1 MSPHADLAALI
12 TAARDR
18 SPRSVARVVS
28 LVEEGGPQA
37 RAVLASLSGATR
49 QAYVIG
55 LTGAPGVGKSTA
67 TTSLVR
73 ALRAEGHS
81 VAVLAVDPSSPFSGG
96 AILGDRIRMGQHA
109 DDEQVYIRSMASR
122 GHLGGLAA
130 ATPQVARLLDAL
142 GFDVIIIETVGVGQ
156 SEVAIAATADTTIV
170 MLAPGMGD
178 GVQAAKAGILE
189 VGDIYVV
196 NKADRDGTDATVRDL
211 RSALS
216 LVPSDPGGWTPPIHR
231 MVATRDEGVAGVVAD
246 VWRHRTWLRESGHS
260 LQRRRARARAEI
272 LALAM
277 GLIREE
283 LSGGAAADV
292 LESGADEVASHGADS
307 YSVAEHVVRAA
318 GVTLRGGATAEL
330 GENT

>member
-1 MSPHADLAALI
+1 MSLDADLTSLI
-12 TAARDR
+12 ASARDH
-18 SPRSVARVVS
+18 SARSVARMVS
-28 LVEEGGPQA
+28 LVEEGGPQG
-37 RAVLASLSGATR
+37 RAVLTHLSGATR

-67 TTSLVR
+67 TTCLVR
-73 ALRAEGHS
+73 GLRAEGHS

-96 AILGDRIRMGQHA
+96 AILGDRIRMGEHA
-109 DDEQVYIRSMASR
+109 GDDQVYIRSMASR

-189 VGDIYVV
+189 VGDILVV
-196 NKADRDGTDATVRDL
+196 NKADRDGIDATVRDL

-216 LVPSDPGGWTPPIHR
+216 RAPSDPDGWMPPIHR
-231 MVATRDEGVAGVVAD
+231 MVATRDDGVAGVIAD
-246 VWRHRTWLRESGHS
+246 VWRHRRWLRESGQS
-260 LQRRRARARAEI
+260 LQRQRARARAEI

-277 GLIREE
+277 GLVQEE
-283 LSGGAAADV
+283 LTVGAAADV
-292 LESGADEVASHGADS
+292 LESGADNVASHGADS
-307 YSVAEHVVRAA
+307 YSVAEDVVRAA
-318 GVTLRGGATAEL
+318 GVVLRGGITDRV